1 MNMLMSN
8 YNKRGPTL
16 ELRNSPKYYVQ
27 RATLLGSGSS
37 WKGSSEEITLLIA
50 LKKTT
55 KRNFCCNIALVSY
68 GREKQLERDREVF
81 LAP

>member
-27 RATLLGSGSS
+27 HAALLGSGSS
-37 WKGSSEEITLLIA
+37 WKGSSEEIALLIA

-55 KRNFCCNIALVSY
+55 KRNLCCNIALVSY
-68 GREKQLERDREVF
+68 GREKQLERDCEVF
-81 LAP
+81 LAQ